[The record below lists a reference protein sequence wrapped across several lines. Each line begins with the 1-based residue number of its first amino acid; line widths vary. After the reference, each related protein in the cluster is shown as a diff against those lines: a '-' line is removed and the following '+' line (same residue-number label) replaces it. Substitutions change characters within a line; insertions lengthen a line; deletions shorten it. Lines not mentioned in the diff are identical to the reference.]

1 MQPLEKVAEKGRLSV
16 VVGEGGLAG
25 RVVKLV

>member
-1 MQPLEKVAEKGRLSV
+1 VAEKGRLSV